1 MRTALFWTSFLVA
14 ILTTLP
20 AEGATRG
27 PVGVGPVKI
36 ILLDGCAHSRV
47 QEAVADTITDVA
59 LTIDSSAMN
68 LDSCQLDPAK
78 APAALT
84 DLAKTLEAERAA
96 AQRRRSPVPI
106 NIVYTGAFLEGGN
119 VAGSWS
125 QAVKRLSQIAVIVSP
140 GGNDPQVAANQVW
153 PSSQFSFKVGNAPDG
168 DPTGSTGPAIG
179 VYVDYEQPVE
189 IVVDGSTFQA
199 SGSSTAAML
208 VASHLA
214 NVLKAGGGRKLK
226 PDQLLNKLKNT
237 FTERVLTE
245 DDLETRLRAALR

>member
-1 MRTALFWTSFLVA
+1 MRTALFWISLVA
-14 ILTTLP
+14 ILTALP
-20 AEGATRG
+20 ATGATPRG
-27 PVGVGPVKI
+27 PAGVGPVKI
-36 ILLDGCAHSRV
+36 ILLDGCAHSQV
-47 QEAVADTITDVA
+47 QEAVAETITDVA
-59 LTIDSSAMN
+59 LAIDSSAMS
-68 LDSCQLDPAK
+68 LESCQIDPAK

-84 DLAKTLEAERAA
+84 DLAKTLETERAA
-96 AQRRRSPVPI
+96 AQRRRAPVPI

-153 PSSQFSFKVGNAPDG
+153 PSSQFSFKIGNAPDG

-189 IVVDGSTFQA
+189 VVLDGSTFQA

-214 NVLKAGGGRKLK
+214 NVLKAGAGRKLK